1 MVQEVAEGL
10 CSLYEDLSWISWC
23 KKPELGL
30 GPRGFAGVGAGAS
43 AVVGPEKVV
52 VGEMALNL
60 FPRSQN
66 KPWLGPLTAPVLS
79 KPITSA

>member
-1 MVQEVAEGL
+1 MVREVAEGL
-10 CSLYEDLSWISWC
+10 CPLCEDLTRIYRC

-30 GPRGFAGVGAGAS
+30 GPRGFAGVGAGTR

-60 FPRSQN
+60 FLAWS
-66 KPWLGPLTAPVLS
+66 S
-79 KPITSA
+79 HTSSSFQAHKLCLASLKWR